1 MTKGKH
7 EPSSEEPSSYGA
19 NLAQVIG
26 LYQQC
31 IAGDKQALAEA
42 DDSLERLR
50 EEYPGRPLADA
61 YHGSI
66 MIFKAREKRN
76 PLLKL
81 RCARKGLKL
90 LDGAVAAAP
99 QDLTIRLLRG
109 KAAYNLPERQFRR
122 TATAIEDY
130 NMLLQHEDE
139 LKIRV
144 SPEGVLQLIDELGDA
159 YFRIGRIPDAVNCW
173 SRLEQQAEFPAY
185 RQLARSKL
193 KSAEGKPSVEED
205 KRTKGVSAGS
215 ILIGLA
221 AGIAGNTILDA
232 AGIGSRRKSST
243 SSRRRKESKRK
254 SHKRR

>member
-1 MTKGKH
+1 MTK
-7 EPSSEEPSSYGA
+7 EDRISTSEEQSSYGA
-19 NLAQVIG
+19 KFAQVVV
-26 LYQQC
+26 LYQHC

-66 MIFKAREKRN
+66 MIFKAREIRN
-76 PLLKL
+76 LLLKL
-81 RCARKGLKL
+81 RYARKGLKL

-109 KAAYNLPERQFRR
+109 KAAYHLPERPFRR
-122 TATAIEDY
+122 TTTAIEDY

-144 SPEGVLQLIDELGDA
+144 SPEGVPQLIDELGDA
-159 YFRIGRIPDAVNCW
+159 YFRIGRKPDAVNCW
-173 SRLEQQAEFPAY
+173 SRLEQQTEFPAY
-185 RQLARSKL
+185 QQLARSKL

-205 KRTKGVSAGS
+205 KGTKGVSAGS

-232 AGIGSRRKSST
+232 AGIGSRRNSST

-254 SHKRR
+254 SPKRR